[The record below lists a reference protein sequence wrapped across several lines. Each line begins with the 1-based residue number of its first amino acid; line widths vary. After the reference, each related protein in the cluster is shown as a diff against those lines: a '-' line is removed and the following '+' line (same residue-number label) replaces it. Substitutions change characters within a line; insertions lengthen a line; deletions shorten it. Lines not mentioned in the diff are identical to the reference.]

1 MTANEKNQFN
11 LDSSDTLGG
20 RFTAMYKMSSVIV
33 LTNLRFI
40 LVEFLM
46 MYFLQYKTG
55 FDLNF
60 KQIKGYAIAQGTI
73 GLVIMMPLYGLNS
86 V

>member
-1 MTANEKNQFN
+1 
-11 LDSSDTLGG
+11 
-20 RFTAMYKMSSVIV
+20 MSFVIV

-60 KQIKGYAIAQGTI
+60 KQMKGYAIA
-73 GLVIMMPLYGLNS
+73 
-86 V
+86 